1 VFIMGVEIA
10 AFVSFA
16 MWLFYIALEPYV
28 RRLWPKTLVSWHRL
42 LAGRFRGRDWGG
54 AKVAIA

>member
-1 VFIMGVEIA
+1 MGVEIA